1 MMPYF
6 LFFFFGGG
14 FWHSS
19 VNDCSKARCDFGAL
33 TGGDERLSFYSAI
46 VKPKPVSSCGRN
58 TNAKCVGW
66 VQLKLINPKVSG
78 WTLTIHLIL
87 QDWPWSQK
95 KRWWPSL
102 RGLISKSY
110 ILLRVGW
117 ECTREQGGAL
127 FSLILLTFWVSGGG
141 FCNVIVRSRFA
152 STKPSF
158 RCKGA
163 KHKIPLDSAVCSNQL
178 CGREQPAWTIPS
190 PGLSP
195 PGGM

>member
-1 MMPYF
+1 MVSDI
-6 LFFFFGGG
+6 LL
-14 FWHSS
+14 S
-19 VNDCSKARCDFGAL
+19 VTVQKLVAIL
-33 TGGDERLSFYSAI
+33 VLSQEMSACPSTLPSWT
-46 VKPKPVSSCGRN
+46 KTSVSSCGRN
-58 TNAKCVGW
+58 TDAKCVGW

-78 WTLTIHLIL
+78 WTLTIHLTL
-87 QDWPWSQK
+87 QDWPWFQK

-178 CGREQPAWTIPS
+178 CGREQPAWTVPS